1 MNRHRRR
8 AVAKLGGVK
17 GNPATAGVPPAVAA
31 LFGAAVA
38 HHQAGRLA
46 EAEACCRRVLVA
58 EPSHAD
64 AMHLLGVI
72 ALQVGRHDVAV
83 DLIRRAIRLNASNPN
98 YFSDLGN
105 ACFAQGNAC
114 FAQGNLEA
122 AVAACREVIRLAPD
136 DAATHCNL
144 GTALS
149 RLGKLDGAV
158 AAYHEALRI
167 KPDYAKAHGCLGTAL
182 YEQSKHEAAVAAY
195 RVALRIN
202 PDDATTHCNLGTAL
216 SQLGKLDE
224 AVAAYHEALRI
235 KPDYAKA
242 HRFLGTAL
250 YDQGKHEAAVAA
262 CRVALRINPDDATAH
277 CNLGAALA
285 GQGKLREAVAAFGE
299 ALRLKQDYA
308 EAGSALLFCL
318 NYDERCSNAELFEA
332 HRAWDQRHGRTAPWP
347 ATYANDRATQ
357 RRLKV
362 GYLSPDF
369 REHSVAFFL
378 EPLLKHHHRKEFELF
393 CYAEVDRPDAVTERF
408 KGFADHWL
416 VTVGMSDA
424 ALAERIRHDSIDILV
439 DSAGHTAKNRLPV
452 FTRKPSPVQVTWLGY
467 PNTTGLAAI
476 DYRLVDAV
484 TDPEGEADAFAS
496 ETLVR
501 LANCFLCYGRPNDAT
516 VPAPPPCRTAGT
528 VTFGSFNNATK
539 LSAATLDV
547 WATLL
552 AQLPDARLLLKGR
565 SFADSAFRAAFL
577 QALTQRGVSA
587 DRVELL
593 PWLPNRAAHL
603 ALYDRI
609 DIALDPF
616 PYNGATTTCEALWM
630 GVPVVT
636 LRGDRHAGRVGASLL
651 TQVQLPDLIA
661 GTLAEYVEIAAALAH
676 NPARLSDLR
685 SSLRSRVAASPLCDA
700 PAFARNVES
709 AYRAMWR
716 RWVANNSETQDRTSA
731 PSPDSSV

>member
-1 MNRHRRR
+1 M
-8 AVAKLGGVK
+8 
-17 GNPATAGVPPAVAA
+17 
-31 LFGAAVA
+31 
-38 HHQAGRLA
+38 GR
-46 EAEACCRRVLVA
+46 
-58 EPSHAD
+58 
-64 AMHLLGVI
+64 
-72 ALQVGRHDVAV
+72 
-83 DLIRRAIRLNASNPN
+83 
-98 YFSDLGN
+98 
-105 ACFAQGNAC
+105 
-114 FAQGNLEA
+114 
-122 AVAACREVIRLAPD
+122 
-136 DAATHCNL
+136 
-144 GTALS
+144 
-149 RLGKLDGAV
+149 
-158 AAYHEALRI
+158 
-167 KPDYAKAHGCLGTAL
+167 
-182 YEQSKHEAAVAAY
+182 
-195 RVALRIN
+195 
-202 PDDATTHCNLGTAL
+202 
-216 SQLGKLDE
+216 LDE

>member
-1 MNRHRRR
+1 
-8 AVAKLGGVK
+8 V
-17 GNPATAGVPPAVAA
+17 
-31 LFGAAVA
+31 
-38 HHQAGRLA
+38 LA
-46 EAEACCRRVLVA
+46 A
-58 EPSHAD
+58 EPNHAD

-83 DLIRRAIRLNASNPN
+83 DLIRHAIRLNGRNPD
-98 YFSDLGN
+98 YFSNLGN
-105 ACFAQGNAC
+105 ACFAR
-114 FAQGNLEA
+114 GNLEA
-122 AVAACREVIRLAPD
+122 AVAAGREVIRLAPG
-136 DAATHCNL
+136 DANGHCNL
-144 GTALS
+144 GTALFH
-149 RLGKLDGAV
+149 LGKLDEAV

-167 KPDYAKAHGCLGTAL
+167 KPDYAKAHGYLGTAL
-182 YEQSKHEAAVAAY
+182 YDQGKHEAAVAEF

-202 PDDATTHCNLGTAL
+202 PDDATTHCNLGAAL
-216 SQLGKLDE
+216 AHLGKLDE

-242 HRFLGTAL
+242 HRHLGTAL
-250 YDQGKHEAAVAA
+250 HDQDKHEAAVAEF
-262 CRVALRINPDDATAH
+262 RVALRINPDDATTH

-285 GQGKLREAVAAFGE
+285 SQGKLTEAVAAFGE

-318 NYDERCSNAELFEA
+318 NYDERCSNAQLFEA
-332 HRAWDQRHGRTAPWP
+332 HRAWDQRHGRTVPWP
-347 ATYANDRATQ
+347 VTYANDLATE

-378 EPLLKHHHRKEFELF
+378 EPLLKHHDRKEFELF
-393 CYAEVDRPDAVTERF
+393 CYAEVDWPDAVTERF
-408 KGFADHWL
+408 KGLADYWL
-416 VTVGMSDA
+416 VTVGTSDA
-424 ALAERIRHDSIDILV
+424 AMAERIRHDSIDILV

-452 FTRKPSPVQVTWLGY
+452 FARKPSPVQVTWLGY

-501 LANCFLCYGRPNDAT
+501 LANCFLCYSTPHDAPA
-516 VPAPPPCRTAGT
+516 PAPPPCLTTGT

-539 LSAATLDV
+539 LSAATLNV

-552 AQLPDARLLLKGR
+552 AELTDARLLLKGR
-565 SFADSAFRAAFL
+565 SFADTTFRASFL
-577 QALTQRGVSA
+577 RALTERGVSA
-587 DRVELL
+587 ERVELL
-593 PWLPNRAAHL
+593 PWLPNGAAHL
-603 ALYDRI
+603 ALYNRI

-616 PYNGATTTCEALWM
+616 PYNGTTTTCEALWM

-661 GTLAEYVEIAAALAH
+661 GTVTEYVGIAVALAR
-676 NPARLSDLR
+676 NPARLNDLR
-685 SSLRSRVAASPLCDA
+685 SSLRSCVAASPLCDA
-700 PAFARNVES
+700 PAFARNIES
-709 AYRAMWR
+709 AYRAMWH
-716 RWVANNSETQDRTSA
+716 RWVADNSETKDRTSA
-731 PSPDSSV
+731 PSPSSSV